1 MFSSRSPAGR
11 QERVAHGDH
20 AGKIEVIDLAGAVV
34 AAAARVVQSA
44 AEVDDRRVRM
54 LAQIVPH
61 LPCKV
66 VLAHGGLQKAELLHE
81 TLGLL
86 GQK

>member
-1 MFSSRSPAGR
+1 MIPAVAVGAAGG
-11 QERVAHGDH
+11 EGVFAHGDH
-20 AGKIEVIDLAGAVV
+20 AGKIEVIDPAGAVV

-61 LPCKV
+61 LPCRFGYSSE
-66 VLAHGGLQKAELLHE
+66 HIFRP
-81 TLGLL
+81 
-86 GQK
+86 